1 MRRSWLLLAGGV
13 ALAGYGLL
21 GGSSSRTPAEIAG
34 KPLDEAQE
42 AAAFE
47 ALAGS
52 GSAGSAAASRVDLP
66 PAALVPALLDLDHVT
81 RVGDHYEAAYGDKR
95 AILTLDPDLQEA
107 AEKLL
112 ADAHAPRGAIVA
124 MAPDGRILALAG
136 RRTEDPKGKGDGIA
150 DWHVATDVWAPAASV
165 FKLVTASALVER
177 GVGPDDKICF
187 HGGVRSVMESNL
199 RDDKRDNQCQT
210 LAFGVAHSNNA
221 ILGKLAFQHLEPAGL
236 AHAAH
241 DLLGIDQKIG
251 GALTALGIK
260 AGALTLPAVHD
271 LSFAQASAGF
281 AGSQLSAVGGALLA
295 ATFADDGEQPSPR
308 LVASVIGGTPDDA
321 IACAP
326 AKHRALDSKIAR
338 AVGRMMAGTCEFGS
352 ASKSFGRHRKIPVAG
367 KTGTLTQETPFYMQ
381 YSWFVGYAPAD
392 KPELV
397 VSVVLGNPESWQMK
411 GHEVAQK
418 LIDAKGLRPS
428 LSAKPTGLPPDGS
441 ASFANRAT
449 RRAEDRETHDDAPA
463 KRQRKRLQW

>member
-1 MRRSWLLLAGGV
+1 M
-13 ALAGYGLL
+13 
-21 GGSSSRTPAEIAG
+21 EIA
-34 KPLDEAQE
+34 A
-42 AAAFE
+42 
-47 ALAGS
+47 
-52 GSAGSAAASRVDLP
+52 P
-66 PAALVPALLDLDHVT
+66 PAPPAVLDLDHIT
-81 RVGDHYEAAYGDKR
+81 RVGDHYEAAYGTKR
-95 AILTLDPDLQEA
+95 AILTLDPDLQDA

-112 ADAHAPRGAIVA
+112 AEAHAPRGAIVA

-165 FKLVTASALVER
+165 FKLVTASALVAG
-177 GVGPDDKICF
+177 GVEPDDKVCF

-199 RDDKRDNQCQT
+199 RDDKRDNQCQS

-241 DLLGIDQKIG
+241 DLLGVDQLLG
-251 GALTALGIK
+251 GPLAALGVK
-260 AGALTLPAVHD
+260 AGALALPAEHD
-271 LSFAQASAGF
+271 LAFAQASAGF

-295 ATFADDGEQPSPR
+295 ATFADDGEQPAPR
-308 LVASVIGGTPDDA
+308 LVAEVIGGTPDDA
-321 IACAP
+321 ALCAP
-326 AKHRALDSKIAR
+326 AKHRALDAKIAR
-338 AVGRMMAGTCEFGS
+338 AVGHMMAGTCEFGS

-392 KPELV
+392 KPDFV

-418 LIDAKGLRPS
+418 LIDSRTAK
-428 LSAKPTGLPPDGS
+428 
-441 ASFANRAT
+441 
-449 RRAEDRETHDDAPA
+449 RRAEDRDEPPA